1 MKNLFLSWPF
11 WALLSAGF
19 AALTAIFAKIGIE
32 NVNSD
37 FATFIRTVV
46 ILLAAG
52 LIVYVTGNWQQPST
66 ISGRTWLFL
75 ILSGFATGA
84 SWICYFRALKLG
96 DAARVAPIDKLSVV
110 FVAIF
115 AVLFL
120 GERLSLPN
128 WPRCRAHRLRCRAGG
143 LPGLKLPGQMTGK
156 QSNDD

>member
-1 MKNLFLSWPF
+1 MKNVMLSWPF

-37 FATFIRTVV
+37 FATFIRTIV

-52 LIVYVTGNWQQPST
+52 MMVYVTGNWQSPSNV
-66 ISGRTWLFL
+66 SAKTWVFL
-75 ILSGFATGA
+75 VLSGFATGA

-96 DAARVAPIDKLSVV
+96 NAAQVAPIDKLSVV
-110 FVAIF
+110 FVAVF

-120 GERLSLPN
+120 GEKLSLPN
-128 WPRCRAHRLRCRAGG
+128 WLGVILIACGAVLVAYRA
-143 LPGLKLPGQMTGK
+143 
-156 QSNDD
+156 